1 MDKPCLTELHDNTY
15 SDEVTKQLWIV
26 EIHPNNPL
34 KFMNIIEYFIKL
46 N

>member
-1 MDKPCLTELHDNTY
+1 MDKPCLTGLHDNTY
-15 SDEVTKQLWIV
+15 SDEVIEQLWIF
-26 EIHPNNPL
+26 EIHPNNSL